1 MSKILFMSTE
11 SEDVASSEALVD
23 PYSKLKS
30 IRTVEFR
37 QALRGYNIDDV
48 DEYLEQVAVEVDTAF
63 EQIRQLSDQ
72 LNQANARAAQLE
84 SHTISQ
90 VQQASANVAA
100 AAADVANG
108 EVLESLQRTL
118 LMAQKFVDQAHAEA
132 QEQSRSTVA
141 AAEQQAHNTVTSAEQ
156 RAREMLA
163 NAESEAKKIIAE
175 TEGRMKSEV
184 ARLEQVRARLAGEV
198 EMVARYLDGE
208 RGRLRG
214 VLTEMIAWVDEKF
227 NPAAAMLS
235 SGDRLEEPRVSQGGE
250 TGYDTTQVLPSS
262 GINGQSGNGDSGNSD
277 PPDKGNSVAGTGSN
291 AKDEQHG
298 YGGNN
303 ISNGHNYGAFSQN
316 NGNVSASSD
325 LEDPLNLFS

>member
-235 SGDRLEEPRVSQGGE
+235 SGGKVEEAKVSQGGE
-250 TGYDTTQVLPSS
+250 TEYDTTQVVSSS
-262 GINGQSGNGDSGNSD
+262 GIDGQSDNGGS
-277 PPDKGNSVAGTGSN
+277 PDKGNSVTDTGSN
-291 AKDEQHG
+291 AKDGQRG

-303 ISNGHNYGAFSQN
+303 ISNGHNYGAFSHS

-325 LEDPLNLFS
+325 LDDPLNLFS

>member
-1 MSKILFMSTE
+1 MSSD
-11 SEDVASSEALVD
+11 EDVAPSEASVD
-23 PYSKLKS
+23 PYSKLRS

-72 LNQANARAAQLE
+72 LNQSNARAAQLE
-84 SHTISQ
+84 SHAASQ
-90 VQQASANVAA
+90 VQQASAHVAA
-100 AAADVANG
+100 AADALNG
-108 EVLESLQRTL
+108 ETLESLQRTL

-132 QEQSRSTVA
+132 QEQARSTVA
-141 AAEQQAHNTVTSAEQ
+141 AAEQQAGSTVTAAEQ

-163 NAESEAKKIIAE
+163 SAEAEAKKIVAE
-175 TEGRMKSEV
+175 TEGRMKSEI

-214 VLTEMIAWVDEKF
+214 VLAEMLVWVDEKF

-235 SGDRLEEPRVSQGGE
+235 PGDVAEDQRVGQGRSA
-250 TGYDTTQVLPSS
+250 GYDRTQVDAPQAPAPS
-262 GINGQSGNGDSGNSD
+262 GAAAGSGNSD
-277 PPDKGNSVAGTGSN
+277 SINKTTDIA
-291 AKDEQHG
+291 AKVDEEQHG
-298 YGGNN
+298 YGAGNGSN
-303 ISNGHNYGAFSQN
+303 GQSRPSNMVFSQSNGHS
-316 NGNVSASSD
+316 SATSD